1 MLDASL
7 ADARRAASLDPTL
20 VKAHF
25 RRAQLCVALMAAAG
39 EENQEEGQQKPADA
53 EIEARRQEAVASL
66 YDAITLSP
74 EKEVGSLLREL
85 DPSLDKALQKLANLE
100 QGTANLQGHL
110 AGMFDHRHPRSRAS
124 GV

>member
-39 EENQEEGQQKPADA
+39 EENQEEGQQKPA

-66 YDAITLSP
+66 YDAITISP
-74 EKEVGSLLREL
+74 RAEKEVGSLLREL
-85 DPSLDKALQKLANLE
+85 DPSLDKALQ
-100 QGTANLQGHL
+100 
-110 AGMFDHRHPRSRAS
+110 S
-124 GV
+124 

>member
-66 YDAITLSP
+66 YDAITISP

-85 DPSLDKALQKLANLE
+85 DPSLDKALQ
-100 QGTANLQGHL
+100 
-110 AGMFDHRHPRSRAS
+110 S
-124 GV
+124 

>member
-66 YDAITLSP
+66 YDAITISP
-74 EKEVGSLLREL
+74 RAEKEVGSLLREL
-85 DPSLDKALQKLANLE
+85 DPSLDKALQ
-100 QGTANLQGHL
+100 
-110 AGMFDHRHPRSRAS
+110 S
-124 GV
+124 